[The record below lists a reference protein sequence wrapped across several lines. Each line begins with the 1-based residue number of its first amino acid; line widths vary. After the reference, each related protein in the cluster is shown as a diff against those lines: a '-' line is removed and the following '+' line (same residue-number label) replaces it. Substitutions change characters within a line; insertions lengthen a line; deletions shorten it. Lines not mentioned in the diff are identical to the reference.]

1 MPAIEKVIPPTTELY
16 EEIPNFLDQKYFDH
30 LYAIINQGKSQFY
43 WNFQEEVAYK
53 GDVSPDSKDA
63 FYFIHPVFNELGPQS
78 GFHKELQ
85 PLYEQLGVRALL
97 RTRVIMYVNQGRF
110 MVHSPH
116 IDYNYPH
123 SAALLYMNTCNGYT
137 LLADEHVNIQASQ
150 SVIDSKD
157 HKSPTSLE
165 FKREDNNQLPFQ
177 DQNKSMSVANKM
189 TIHDGSRPHC
199 STTTTDQKKR
209 ILIAINYF

>member
-1 MPAIEKVIPPTTELY
+1 MPAIEKIEKTIPATTELY
-16 EEIPNFLDQKYFDH
+16 KEYPNFLDQEYFNH
-30 LYAIINQGKSQFY
+30 LYGIVTQGKSQFY

-53 GDVSPDSKDA
+53 GDVSPDSRDA
-63 FYFIHPVFNELGPQS
+63 FYFIHPVFGDLGPQS
-78 GFHKELQ
+78 AFHNELQ
-85 PLYEQLGVRALL
+85 PLYEKLNVRALL
-97 RTRVIMYVNQGRF
+97 RVRVIMYVNQGRF
-110 MVHSPH
+110 MIHSPH
-116 IDYNYPH
+116 IDYNFQH

-137 LLADEHVNIQASQ
+137 LMADEHINIQASQ
-150 SVIDSKD
+150 NVVGSDLK
-157 HKSPTSLE
+157 
-165 FKREDNNQLPFQ
+165 FKREDNDQLPFQ

>member
-1 MPAIEKVIPPTTELY
+1 MPAIEKIEKTIPATTELY
-16 EEIPNFLDQKYFDH
+16 KEYPNFLDQEYFNH
-30 LYAIINQGKSQFY
+30 LYGIVTQGKSQFY

-53 GDVSPDSKDA
+53 GDVSPDSRDA
-63 FYFIHPVFNELGPQS
+63 FYFIHPVFGDLGPQS
-78 GFHKELQ
+78 AFHNELQ
-85 PLYEQLGVRALL
+85 PLYEKLNVRALL
-97 RTRVIMYVNQGRF
+97 RVRVIMYVNQGRF
-110 MVHSPH
+110 MIHSPH
-116 IDYNYPH
+116 IDYNFQH

-137 LLADEHVNIQASQ
+137 LMADEHVNIQASQ
-150 SVIDSKD
+150 NVVGSDLK
-157 HKSPTSLE
+157 
-165 FKREDNNQLPFQ
+165 FKREDNDQLPFQ

>member
-1 MPAIEKVIPPTTELY
+1 MPAIEKIEKVIPATTELY
-16 EEIPNFLDQKYFDH
+16 KEYPNFLDQEYFNH
-30 LYAIINQGKSQFY
+30 LYGIVTQGKSQFY

-53 GDVSPDSKDA
+53 GDVSPDSRDA
-63 FYFIHPVFNELGPQS
+63 FYFIHPVFGDLGPQS
-78 GFHKELQ
+78 AFHNELQ
-85 PLYEQLGVRALL
+85 PLYEKLNVRALL
-97 RTRVIMYVNQGRF
+97 RVRVIMYVNQGRF
-110 MVHSPH
+110 MIHSPH
-116 IDYNYPH
+116 IDYNFQH

-137 LLADEHVNIQASQ
+137 LMADEHINIQASQ
-150 SVIDSKD
+150 NVVGSDLK
-157 HKSPTSLE
+157 
-165 FKREDNNQLPFQ
+165 FKREDNDQLPFQ